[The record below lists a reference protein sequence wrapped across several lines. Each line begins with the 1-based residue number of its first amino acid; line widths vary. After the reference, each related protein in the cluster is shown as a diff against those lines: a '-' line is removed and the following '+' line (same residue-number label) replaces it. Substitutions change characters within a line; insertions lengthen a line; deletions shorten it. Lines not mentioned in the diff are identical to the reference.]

1 MPQEAGHTPAAE
13 DLLSQLEKV
22 LSGCGRLAV
31 ACSGGADSTL
41 LASAAVKLMGRENVL
56 LLHVKSCFSP
66 DRESDFFETWT
77 AASDLQTKIIHADP
91 LGIPEITRNDAR
103 RCYHCKKFI
112 FSRLLQEAEELGF
125 AVLADGTN
133 LDDFNDY
140 RPGLEA
146 SAELG
151 IGHPLAEAGFGKR
164 EIRILAKHLGLANW
178 NAPAAA
184 CLASRIPCD
193 TALDEKSLALVSSA
207 EDFLCG
213 LGFPE
218 CRVRKLGTLAKIE
231 VGTHHLAILWEKRET
246 VNERLRTLGFK
257 SVAIDLAG
265 YQQGAMNNL
274 ICKPSGLDS

>member
-1 MPQEAGHTPAAE
+1 MQTRWESLKSRATTHGAAITARSSYSRACFKKRKNSASLSWLTAQTLMISTTTGPA
-13 DLLSQLEKV
+13 
-22 LSGCGRLAV
+22 
-31 ACSGGADSTL
+31 
-41 LASAAVKLMGRENVL
+41 
-56 LLHVKSCFSP
+56 
-66 DRESDFFETWT
+66 
-77 AASDLQTKIIHADP
+77 
-91 LGIPEITRNDAR
+91 
-103 RCYHCKKFI
+103 
-112 FSRLLQEAEELGF
+112 
-125 AVLADGTN
+125 
-133 LDDFNDY
+133 
-140 RPGLEA
+140 EA